1 MTGATKEAIF
11 MRGGGS
17 TNRDVTL
24 DGNHLHGNGS
34 TSANGGIYI
43 GRDNPRTWAF
53 NNLIRAN
60 GRNGVLIDC
69 GVENAPKYFVN
80 NTIVQ
85 NGFNG
90 LFVGDSLKDEI
101 FLVNNLI
108 VGNGTSAGT
117 TGGRFGVLRE
127 STAPGTGPGT
137 RAIII
142 LRNNMFY
149 KNTGG
154 DIGNVIQTLDRD
166 RRSTPATGI

>member
-1 MTGATKEAIF
+1 M
-11 MRGGGS
+11 
-17 TNRDVTL
+17 
-24 DGNHLHGNGS
+24 
-34 TSANGGIYI
+34 
-43 GRDNPRTWAF
+43 F

-69 GVENAPKYFVN
+69 GVEIAPKYFVN

-108 VGNGTSAGT
+108 ADNGKAPGT
-117 TGGRFGVLRE
+117 TGGRFGLLRE

-137 RAIII
+137 RQLMI

-149 KNTGG
+149 TNTGN
-154 DIGNVIQTLDRD
+154 DIGNVIQTLDD
-166 RRSTPATGI
+166 G